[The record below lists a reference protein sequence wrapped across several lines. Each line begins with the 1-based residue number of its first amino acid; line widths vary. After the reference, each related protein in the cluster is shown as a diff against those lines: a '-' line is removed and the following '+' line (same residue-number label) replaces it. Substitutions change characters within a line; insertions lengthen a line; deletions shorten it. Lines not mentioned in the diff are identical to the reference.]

1 QQRAGC
7 DKASAGSR
15 VTRLRLYYQEVVI
28 MKHNFWVLAFA
39 ALGLFVLSCSP
50 AASPVATPF
59 GAPARQEVMSSPPQ
73 SPSLSTGQ
81 AKAGAPAP
89 AAAPDVAAPSPASP
103 GGAATSDRMIINNAQ
118 ISMEVKDTT
127 DSLNA
132 IGRIAED
139 QGGFVVSNN
148 FRYEGERKVATV
160 TIRVPGLAYQATLAE
175 LRRLAVKVQGE
186 DSKAQD
192 VTEEYSDLQ
201 AQLSNLQATEAQ
213 YLDLL
218 KKAQSIDDILRVQ
231 ARISDTRS
239 QLDRIKGRMVYMER
253 TTDMASITISL
264 FSLDRSAA
272 GTSGDPGGWW
282 KTPAEAFQ
290 QSLVFLTRIATAF
303 VIAISFF
310 WWLIILMGAG
320 YLAWRIRRST
330 KTPQPLSVTGDGR

>member
-1 QQRAGC
+1 
-7 DKASAGSR
+7 
-15 VTRLRLYYQEVVI
+15 
-28 MKHNFWVLAFA
+28 MKHNLWGLSVA
-39 ALGLFVLSCSP
+39 ALGFLILSCSP
-50 AASPVATPF
+50 ATSPAAAPF
-59 GAPARQEVMSSPPQ
+59 GAASRQDVKSSPER
-73 SPSLSTGQ
+73 SPSLAEGQ
-81 AKAGAPAP
+81 ARAGAPAP
-89 AAAPDVAAPSPASP
+89 ATAPDTASPPQASP
-103 GGAATSDRMIINNAQ
+103 GGASAPADRMIINNAQ

-148 FRYEGERKVATV
+148 FRFEGERKVATV
-160 TIRVPGLAYQATLAE
+160 TIRVPSLAYQTTLAE
-175 LRRLAVKVQGE
+175 LRRLAIKVQGE

-201 AQLSNLQATEAQ
+201 AQLRNLQATEAQ

-218 KKAQSIDDILRVQ
+218 KKAQSIDEILKVQ

-239 QLDRIKGRMVYMER
+239 QLERIKGRMVYMER

-264 FSLDRSAA
+264 FSLERSAT
-272 GTSGDPGGWW
+272 GTSGEPGGWW

-290 QSLVFLTRIATAF
+290 QSLVFLTRIATIF

-310 WWLIILMGAG
+310 WWLIVLIGAG
-320 YLAWRIRRST
+320 YFTWRIRKSI
-330 KTPQPLSVTGDGR
+330 KTPQPLPVTEDGR